1 MLRLLEIL
9 IAHHATTPEKQAERE
24 LKDLRIDLFQAEQ
37 DLIDA
42 QIRSG
47 YYRARLAFIEEVR
60 KKESMWSP
68 TSEGAA
74 VKNSERNHS
83 DGDVEN
89 LKEVDAPQDS
99 NPCLRFCTVYRNADM
114 SRPSRQVL
122 PPLRRRSHP

>member
-60 KKESMWSP
+60 KK
-68 TSEGAA
+68 GID
-74 VKNSERNHS
+74 VVS
-83 DGDVEN
+83 D
-89 LKEVDAPQDS
+89 Q
-99 NPCLRFCTVYRNADM
+99 
-114 SRPSRQVL
+114 
-122 PPLRRRSHP
+122 RRSRSEELREEPLSAVLHRLL